1 MGCSPWGRKELGTTE
16 RLTLMHIIMVG
27 VFKETSLFTWFYDAV
42 IPVQTQEL
50 NKVWG

>member
-1 MGCSPWGRKELGTTE
+1 
-16 RLTLMHIIMVG
+16 MVD
-27 VFKETSLFTWFYDAV
+27 VFKETSLFIWFYDAV